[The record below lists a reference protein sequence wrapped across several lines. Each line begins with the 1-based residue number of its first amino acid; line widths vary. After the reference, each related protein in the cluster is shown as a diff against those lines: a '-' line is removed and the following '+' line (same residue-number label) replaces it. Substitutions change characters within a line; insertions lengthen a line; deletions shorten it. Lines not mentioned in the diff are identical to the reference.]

1 MHKIYLT
8 KLPILSAKD
17 IMKILTKAGFHYS
30 RQRGNHIVMIKFV
43 NDRKIIVV
51 VPDHR
56 EIDPGTLLSIIGQSN
71 MTKEDFFKNL

>member
-1 MHKIYLT
+1 M
-8 KLPILSAKD
+8 
-17 IMKILTKAGFHYS
+17 
-30 RQRGNHIVMIKFV
+30 MIKFV

-51 VPDHR
+51 VPNHK